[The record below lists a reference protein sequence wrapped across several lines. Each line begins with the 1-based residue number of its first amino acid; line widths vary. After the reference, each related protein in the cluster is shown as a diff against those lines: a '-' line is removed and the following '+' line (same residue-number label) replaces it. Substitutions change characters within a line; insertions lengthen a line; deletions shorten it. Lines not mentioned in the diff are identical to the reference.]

1 VSSTPATSLPTA
13 YLPPERELS
22 GQFTLLPIDD
32 VYYGPCSV
40 ARLSDVLAANG
51 VERALLVT
59 GTTLAT
65 QTSLV
70 DAVVAASGGRIAG
83 VFHETVMHVH
93 SGSVLRAA
101 DAARDIDADGVV
113 TFGGG
118 TPNDTGKAVLL
129 ALANDIREPDGFEA
143 ARVKFTYPAT
153 IEVPPIT
160 GRCVPLV
167 AISTTLSGG
176 ECTHFVGITDEE
188 RRVKDLYIDKQ
199 LTAKAIIL
207 DAELTTATPEWLW
220 LSSGLR
226 SVDHC
231 IEAISSN
238 TAHPFTDALAAHSL
252 TMLTAYLRRCKDD
265 PTDLVARTYAH
276 VAAWM
281 SVCGLANVTLG
292 LSHGIGHQL
301 GARCNVPHGITS
313 AVMMNAV
320 MTWNQDHVEDKQ
332 AWIARL
338 MGVDTAGMDVREAAS
353 AGRDAVVELVKDL
366 EQPHRLRDVGVTRD
380 DFPDLASDA
389 LDDMIVATNPRPVT
403 STEDVIEV
411 LELAY

>member
-1 VSSTPATSLPTA
+1 
-13 YLPPERELS
+13 
-22 GQFTLLPIDD
+22 
-32 VYYGPCSV
+32 
-40 ARLSDVLAANG
+40 
-51 VERALLVT
+51 
-59 GTTLAT
+59 
-65 QTSLV
+65 
-70 DAVVAASGGRIAG
+70 
-83 VFHETVMHVH
+83 M
-93 SGSVLRAA
+93 
-101 DAARDIDADGVV
+101 V

-129 ALANDIREPDGFEA
+129 ALANDIREPAGFEA
-143 ARVKFTYPAT
+143 APVKFTYPPRSRSRRSPAA
-153 IEVPPIT
+153 
-160 GRCVPLV
+160 VPLV

-276 VAAWM
+276 VADWM

-353 AGRDAVVELVKDL
+353 AGQTVVQLVKDL
-366 EQPHRLRDVGVTRD
+366 VQPHRLRDVGVTRD

-389 LDDMIVATNPRPVT
+389 LDDMIVATNPCPVT

>member
-1 VSSTPATSLPTA
+1 VTSVSAASHVPP

-22 GQFTLLPIDD
+22 GQFTLLPLDD
-32 VYYGPCSV
+32 VFYGPGSI
-40 ARLSDVLAANG
+40 SNLAQILQANG
-51 VERALLVT
+51 VERALLIT

-65 QTSLV
+65 QTPLV
-70 DAVVAASGGRIAG
+70 ERVIAAADGRIAG

-93 SGSVLRAA
+93 SGSVIRATNAAREIAA
-101 DAARDIDADGVV
+101 DGIV

-129 ALANDIREPDGFEA
+129 SLANDVQEPADLAA
-143 ARVKFTYPAT
+143 ARVQFEYPNVLD
-153 IEVPPIT
+153 VPQIR

-188 RRVKDLYIDKQ
+188 RKVKDLYIDKQ

-207 DAELTTATPEWLW
+207 DAELTLDTPEWLW

-231 IEAISSN
+231 VEAISSN

-252 TMLTAYLRRCKDD
+252 TMLNTYLRRCKAD
-265 PTDLVARTYAH
+265 PSDLTARTYAH

-301 GARCNVPHGITS
+301 GARCNVPHGVTS

-320 MTWNQDHVEDKQ
+320 MTWNKDHVNDKQ
-332 AWIARL
+332 AWIAHL
-338 MGVDTAGMDVREAAS
+338 MGVDTRDMNPEAAGG
-353 AGRDAVVELVKDL
+353 AGRDAVLQLITDL
-366 EQPHRLRDVGVTRD
+366 EQPHRLRDVGVTKE
-380 DFPDLASDA
+380 DFPELASDA
-389 LDDMIVATNPRPVT
+389 LNDMIVATNPRPVM
-403 STEDVIEV
+403 STKDVIEV